1 MLRGAVARRYAAA
14 IFDIARKQNTI
25 DRTLED
31 VQQIGKLFSNR
42 KISFLLLE
50 PKVPAR
56 RKEKALRDALQGRAL
71 PTSLNL
77 ALLLVQR
84 NLVEYARSI
93 ASELEQM
100 VRDYRNEAVAEV
112 TTATQIDATQ
122 TRSIQQALEERTGKH
137 IIVNPHVDPSI
148 LGGVVARVGDQV
160 IDGSI
165 RYRLSV
171 LEQRLLSGVSSSHTD
186 FFTKEELDQ
195 TVREIG
201 SVDMD
206 NSSSAVRDAAAYS
219 TTPAATNTETYGT
232 IPAGPH
238 TETVTDGQAGYNTVP
253 GSKPAV
259 GTDTSRP

>member
-1 MLRGAVARRYAAA
+1 MLKGAVARRYAAA
-14 IFDIARKQNTI
+14 IFDIAHKQNTI

-31 VQQIGKLFSNR
+31 VQQIAKLFSNR
-42 KISFLLLE
+42 KIAFLLLE
-50 PKVPAR
+50 PKVPAQ
-56 RKEKALRDALQGRAL
+56 RKEKALRDAIQGKAL

-84 NLVEYARSI
+84 NLVEYTPNI

-100 VRDYRNEAVAEV
+100 VRDYRNEAVADV

-122 TRSIQQALEERTGKH
+122 TRTIQQALEQRTGKN
-137 IIVNPHVDPSI
+137 IVVRTHVDPSV

-171 LEQRLLSGVSSSHTD
+171 LEQQMLSSVAGSHTN
-186 FFTKEELDQ
+186 FFTQEELAQ
-195 TVREIG
+195 TVRDIG
-201 SVDMD
+201 SVDRD
-206 NSSSAVRDAAAYS
+206 NGTSSATLDATAYS
-219 TTPAATNTETYGT
+219 TTPAV
-232 IPAGPH
+232 PH
-238 TETVTDGQAGYNTVP
+238 TKAAGTDGQVGYNTVP

-259 GTDTSRP
+259 NQP